1 MEDQIQNKE
10 AAGAAED
17 KKAQGTPAADQPKV
31 DNKAAAKKDAAPAA
45 DKKPAAD
52 NKPAA
57 KTGPKVRTEK
67 TEIEGNPIVDI
78 DGNEYEV
85 VTPSFE
91 VPGFGTFTNKE
102 AATNEALLRKL
113 IEKKS
118 RVLRQV
124 F

>member
-31 DNKAAAKKDAAPAA
+31 DNKAAAKKDAA
-45 DKKPAAD
+45 PAAD